1 MEIIQ
6 HKQIKQK
13 IKRLSIEILER
24 NSKATEIYLIGVNNR
39 GFRFAELI
47 KKEMDR
53 YKLTKTYLVNVQ
65 VNTTDPVNE
74 EVKLSIDAQKLHG
87 HTLILV
93 DDVANSGRTLF
104 YATKPLLDIL
114 PKKLEAAVL
123 VDRTHKKFP
132 IQVDYVG
139 LSLATT
145 LKENIAV
152 DLDDARTFSVTLD

>member
-13 IKRLSIEILER
+13 IKRLAIEILEH
-24 NSKATEIYLIGVNNR
+24 NVHTDEIYLIGVNNN
-39 GFRFAELI
+39 GYRFAELI

-53 YKLTKTYLVNVQ
+53 RQLIQTHLINVRVKTQNPITEMVR
-65 VNTTDPVNE
+65 
-74 EVKLSIDAQKLHG
+74 LSIDVDKLSG
-87 HTLILV
+87 KSLILV

-104 YATKPLLDIL
+104 YATKPLLDII
-114 PKKLEAAVL
+114 PQKLEAAVL
-123 VDRTHKKFP
+123 VDRSHKLFP

-145 LKENIAV
+145 LKENINV
-152 DLDDARTFSVTLD
+152 DLADGRAFSVTLD